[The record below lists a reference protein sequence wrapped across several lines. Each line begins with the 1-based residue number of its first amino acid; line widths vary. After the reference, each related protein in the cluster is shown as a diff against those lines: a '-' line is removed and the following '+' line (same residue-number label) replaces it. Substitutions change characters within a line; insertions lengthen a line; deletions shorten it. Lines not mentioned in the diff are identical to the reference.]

1 MTPYSLVHT
10 PRSSLRLASLL
21 VWSAA
26 AFLLYK
32 AVAEPSAPSWAF
44 WCALAIFVFCCCSVI
59 SEFMLQPTRVT
70 TIRPL
75 ERQLLV
81 QETATWRKKE
91 RMVSLSAG
99 ARFEI
104 AFCDRDMNLYE
115 VRIKSTNNDWVIVA
129 EYESK
134 ENAERIARDANSEL
148 RGL

>member
-1 MTPYSLVHT
+1 
-10 PRSSLRLASLL
+10 
-21 VWSAA
+21 
-26 AFLLYK
+26 
-32 AVAEPSAPSWAF
+32 
-44 WCALAIFVFCCCSVI
+44 
-59 SEFMLQPTRVT
+59 
-70 TIRPL
+70 
-75 ERQLLV
+75 
-81 QETATWRKKE
+81 
-91 RMVSLSAG
+91 MVSLSAG